1 MHTKPWKKHWFPHY
15 NLYSQT
21 IIRRNLYYPLKVLQ
35 FLIENF
41 LPLQVPSAVT
51 HVLFWQRYFYKV
63 HQLQQ
68 VWFSLFEVGICYLIE
83 VLCNSCNIALVLRNK
98 TSKLVLEWKLVL
110 CIKNCHWLV
119 NSLTNC
125 FIRSHLETGMAS
137 FYACLFSKWWDRFCL
152 GFSHAKALVFNAFV
166 CCQHQK
172 HALSYTL

>member
-1 MHTKPWKKHWFPHY
+1 MF
-15 NLYSQT
+15 
-21 IIRRNLYYPLKVLQ
+21 YPLKVLQ
-35 FLIENF
+35 FFIENF

-137 FYACLFSKWWDRFCL
+137 FYACLFSKW
-152 GFSHAKALVFNAFV
+152 
-166 CCQHQK
+166 
-172 HALSYTL
+172 